1 MATAFAVL
9 PPLWPAAKLFT
20 LEQPARPGS
29 HTGLAAAFFAVGAPH
44 RSVYLPNYRF
54 VLLTGNDKNVTL

>member
-1 MATAFAVL
+1 MAFAVL

-29 HTGLAAAFFAVGAPH
+29 PTGLAAAFFAGW
-44 RSVYLPNYRF
+44 RSTPLSRF
-54 VLLTGNDKNVTL
+54 TRVSV